1 MKLKAKE
8 VFFNRKL
15 EFKNRLLDV
24 VANCF
29 GHFLNFLQ
37 SVDCTRKQCNYED
50 RRATKESCQKCKD
63 LEKCYKTT
71 VRIGQGFEFTRST
84 IYRLFSSY
92 LNSARVAGKD
102 GTNLK

>member
-1 MKLKAKE
+1 MKLKAKQ
-8 VFFNRKL
+8 VVCNRKL

-29 GHFLNFLQ
+29 GHFLHFLQ

-71 VRIGQGFEFTRST
+71 VRM
-84 IYRLFSSY
+84 SY
-92 LNSARVAGKD
+92 KLARVVSLPGLQYID
-102 GTNLK
+102 SFRPI